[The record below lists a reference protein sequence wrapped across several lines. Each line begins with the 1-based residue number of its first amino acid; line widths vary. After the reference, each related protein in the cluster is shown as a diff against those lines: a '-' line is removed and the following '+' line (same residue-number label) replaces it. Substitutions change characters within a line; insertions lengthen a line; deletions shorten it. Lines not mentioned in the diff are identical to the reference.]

1 MTVKKTK
8 DIKEERFNKIVTILL
23 VIIMVITLIE
33 SIRSRLELSKFINY
47 NMGTTEECALED
59 TSLE

>member
-8 DIKEERFNKIVTILL
+8 DVNEERFNKIVTIILIIFMAVAL
-23 VIIMVITLIE
+23 VESIKTRVDIHNYIE
-33 SIRSRLELSKFINY
+33 SKN
-47 NMGTTEECALED
+47 TEECALED